1 MIANTSTMQN
11 RGGFNANIHG
21 ARGLF
26 AAMVFV
32 FHISNSGLTTFSL
45 IKGSLLVTYALPSL
59 KFGVD
64 LFFGISGFVIV
75 GALAR
80 APSIAAFLRD
90 RATRIYPALWASLI
104 AITAVSLATGRWI
117 PSLTVW
123 MLNFL
128 APPPFFP
135 MDQVNPAAWS
145 LGYEMTFYALCA
157 ACWWLRARGVRS
169 WRVIAAV
176 VGTGLLVMY
185 PRAMLMAAGVGIA
198 LGYGRG
204 AAMQRLSARP
214 LLALMGFLL
223 LWRLVELAGGSNP
236 LKLTPIDLPFALYVT
251 LVPGLLAVGA
261 LGGLALLGIADG
273 RGVLSRLLRSA
284 PLQWL
289 GGVSYSFYLWHPVV
303 LGAAKAALARTGVF
317 VAAGPA
323 AQILLFV
330 VGLPPTLIVAELSRR
345 WIEVGATRWLRRFG
359 PRGVDAVPRTAAAAA
374 EPVAR

>member
-1 MIANTSTMQN
+1 MRAMPN
-11 RGGFNANIHG
+11 RSGFNANIHG

-26 AAMVFV
+26 AAMVYV
-32 FHISNSGLTTFSL
+32 FHISNSGLETFPL
-45 IKGSLLVTYALPSL
+45 IMGSLLATYALPSL

-104 AITAVSLATGRWI
+104 AITAVSLVAGLWM

-123 MLNFL
+123 LLNFL

-135 MDQVNPAAWS
+135 LDQVNPAAWS

-157 ACWWLRARGVRS
+157 ASWWLRARGVPG
-169 WRVIAAV
+169 WRVIATV
-176 VGTGLLVMY
+176 VGAGLLVLY
-185 PRAMLMAAGVGIA
+185 PRAMLMAAGIAIA
-198 LGYGRG
+198 LGHGRG
-204 AAMQRLSARP
+204 AVMQWLSARP
-214 LLALMGFLL
+214 LLVLVGFLL
-223 LWRLVELAGGSNP
+223 FWRLVELAGGGNP
-236 LKLTPIDLPFALYVT
+236 LKLTPVDLPFALYVT

-273 RGVLSRLLRSA
+273 RGALSRLLRSA

-289 GGVSYSFYLWHPVV
+289 GGASYSFYLWHPVV
-303 LGAAKAALARTGVF
+303 LGGAKAVLARTGVL
-317 VAAGPA
+317 VAVGPA
-323 AQILLFV
+323 AQLVLFA

-359 PRGVDAVPRTAAAAA
+359 PRGVDAVPRTAVAAA
-374 EPVAR
+374 EPVAP